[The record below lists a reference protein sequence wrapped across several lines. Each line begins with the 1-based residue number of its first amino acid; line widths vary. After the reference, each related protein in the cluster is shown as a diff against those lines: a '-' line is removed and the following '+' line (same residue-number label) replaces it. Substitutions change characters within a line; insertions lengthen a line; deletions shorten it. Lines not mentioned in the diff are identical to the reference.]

1 MRVCTP
7 TQLDCVVGVRVS
19 ESECLEQCE
28 GSSLLVE
35 RLYGSPKDEDGLE
48 LFYKDYSIRYKNSE
62 RNIEYPRSMKGRCK
76 K

>member
-7 TQLDCVVGVRVS
+7 AQLDCVVGIRVS

-35 RLYGSPKDEDGLE
+35 RLYGSPKDEDGLK
-48 LFYKDYSIRYKNSE
+48 LFYKDYERYKNPD
-62 RNIEYPRSMKGRCK
+62 RNIEYPMSMNGRCK

>member
-7 TQLDCVVGVRVS
+7 AQLDCVVGIRVS

-35 RLYGSPKDEDGLE
+35 RLYGSPKDDDGLK
-48 LFYKDYSIRYKNSE
+48 LFYKDYSIRYKNPE